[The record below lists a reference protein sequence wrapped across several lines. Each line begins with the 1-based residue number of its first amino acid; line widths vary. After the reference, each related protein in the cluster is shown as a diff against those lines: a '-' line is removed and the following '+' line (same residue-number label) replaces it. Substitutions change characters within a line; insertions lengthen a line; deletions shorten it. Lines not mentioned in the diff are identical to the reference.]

1 MGYLQY
7 LQGCGGGWTHE
18 SACCSAGPHP
28 VDDQVRLITVYCVV
42 LCGTMWYCVG
52 TLWYSVYTVK
62 QNFRFFSVLYL
73 VLFTG
78 YSVFGLFGMLEQAVY
93 RVLTSF
99 LCLQNDLQTTFKQP
113 INVLRGDQSYI
124 CPGGTWGKKDFR
136 GYDWF
141 SEGNP
146 DFTANGT
153 SPHLSV

>member
-42 LCGTMWYCVG
+42 LCT
-52 TLWYSVYTVK
+52 VYTLK

-73 VLFTG
+73 ELFTG
-78 YSVFGLFGMLEQAVY
+78 YSVFGLFGMLVQAVY

-141 SEGNP
+141 SEGKP

-153 SPHLSV
+153 SPQFLIVSNLSIR